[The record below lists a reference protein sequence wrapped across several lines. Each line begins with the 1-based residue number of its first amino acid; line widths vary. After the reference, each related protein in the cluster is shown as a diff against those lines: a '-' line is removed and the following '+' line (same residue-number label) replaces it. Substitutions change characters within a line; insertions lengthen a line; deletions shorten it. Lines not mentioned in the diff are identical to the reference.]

1 MDYTGKEP
9 ISDVLKFRLGQYDYI
24 GTTTGDGSA
33 FYAGYWNHPNFIQAY
48 IFKDWESPNTW
59 LGTVIYAFSYCANCR
74 TLIRDFRVIIFFNV
88 VKLSIIIIIKTHH
101 LQ

>member
-33 FYAGYWNHPNFIQAY
+33 FYAGDWNHPNFFQAY

-59 LGTVIYAFSYCANCR
+59 LGTVIYAFSFIIYIVIHYCN
-74 TLIRDFRVIIFFNV
+74 NQ
-88 VKLSIIIIIKTHH
+88 
-101 LQ
+101 LQYKRICGDLLLLK